1 MAGWGEA
8 LKGLRERSGKTKG
21 ELGAAVGVTARTV
34 ARWEAETRT
43 PGLADGASLAR
54 ALGVSIAVLVG
65 EAPVPAVPAV
75 DPGEATVSPPATA
88 AAPPP
93 TPPPALPSQATQ
105 EADLPAWVDEWRDV
119 VDALPGGFLR
129 TLRARARQA
138 GLHPADLL
146 VQAVGG

>member
-1 MAGWGEA
+1 MAGWGET
-8 LKGLRERSGKTKG
+8 LKGLRERSGKTRG

-65 EAPVPAVPAV
+65 EAPAP
-75 DPGEATVSPPATA
+75 A
-88 AAPPP
+88 AAPQP
-93 TPPPALPSQATQ
+93 TPPPTMASQATQ

-146 VQAVGG
+146 AQAVGG